1 MSPIF
6 AIGVKIEDTPLGNAP
21 NVPSIGTVYPN
32 LAVLVQ
38 VILKNAFSVIG
49 LLLLILLI
57 YGGLMYI
64 IGAGDGD
71 SKKAAQ
77 AQATITDA
85 LIGFAVVFSAYFIIQ
100 IIQVITGISIL
111 NSTL

>member
-6 AIGVKIEDTPLGNAP
+6 AAGVKIEDTPLGNAA
-21 NVPSIGTVYPN
+21 NAPSIGTIYPTISP
-32 LAVLVQ
+32 LISML
-38 VILKNAFSVIG
+38 LKNAFTIIG

-57 YGGLMYI
+57 YGGLMFI

-85 LIGFAVVFSAYFIIQ
+85 LIGFIVVFLAYFIIQ
-100 IIQVITGISIL
+100 IIQVITGINIL